1 LINLIAIATDVE
13 LTNFI
18 KKPLMETLVITL
30 KNAKARKLLQDLEEL
45 EILKVIDDPYLQRRT
60 INSKI
65 SDLKS
70 KIASPMK
77 EDAIDEQLQKI
88 RNEWQPNI

>member
-1 LINLIAIATDVE
+1 
-13 LTNFI
+13 
-18 KKPLMETLVITL
+18 METLVITL
-30 KNAKARKLLQDLEEL
+30 KNDKARKLLQDLEEL
-45 EILKVIDDPYLQRRT
+45 DILEVMDGAYLHT
-60 INSKI
+60 KTEESKI
-65 SDLKS
+65 SDLKN

>member
-1 LINLIAIATDVE
+1 
-13 LTNFI
+13 
-18 KKPLMETLVITL
+18 METLVITL

-45 EILKVIDDPYLQRRT
+45 EILKVIADPYLHRRT
-60 INSKI
+60 VNSKI

-77 EDAIDEQLQKI
+77 EDAIDDQLQKI
-88 RNEWQPNI
+88 RDEWQPNI